1 MNTFTKFLTLGLLCF
16 FLGHVNAQDIDQK
29 KNNQLKIESL
39 EDIKEIIQ
47 KEEREFLKNEVE
59 TINQRLDRGEISQE
73 LAETLKQEA
82 AQKRALNIENRIAII
97 DNRIALLK
105 RNTEGYEDSEVDGAI
120 FGISFGGDD
129 DDFRGFKI
137 YGDKKHR
144 YRKYDKRTT
153 SDFVFAMGINNT
165 VSDGSSLGDTY
176 EVMGSGFEELGWAW
190 KTRVFDNS
198 NAVRFRYGFSFQWNK
213 LSPKNDQYFVQNG
226 DITTLEE
233 FPNNLRRSSFR
244 VTNLVFPV
252 HFEFGPSKKIERENY
267 FRYSTRDRF
276 KIGIGGYA
284 GFNIGT
290 KQKLRYKVDGDRVK
304 EKISRD
310 YNTSDFVYGLSGYI
324 GVDDVSLYV
333 KYDLN
338 PFFKDQAVDQ
348 RNISMGIRLDID

>member
-1 MNTFTKFLTLGLLCF
+1 MNTITKLVTLGLLC
-16 FLGHVNAQDIDQK
+16 LLVGNLNAQDNYQK
-29 KNNQLKIESL
+29 TNNQLKIESL

-47 KEEREFLKNEVE
+47 KEEREFLKKEVE
-59 TINQRLDRGEISQE
+59 EINQRLDKGEITKE
-73 LAETLKQEA
+73 KAEALKQEA
-82 AQKRALNIENRIAII
+82 AQRRALNIENRIAII

-105 RNTEGYEDSEVDGAI
+105 RNAEGYETTEADGAI

-129 DDFRGFKI
+129 DDFKGFKI
-137 YGDKKHR
+137 YGDHKHR

-165 VSDGSSLGDTY
+165 LSDGSSLGDTY

-190 KTRVFDNS
+190 KTRVFENS

-213 LSPKNDQYFVQNG
+213 LSPKKDQYFVQNG
-226 DITTLEE
+226 DITTLEQ
-233 FPNNLRRSSFR
+233 FPSDLRRSSFR

-276 KIGIGGYA
+276 KIGLGGYA

-290 KQKLRYKVDGDRVK
+290 KQKLRYKIDGDRVK

-348 RNISMGIRLDID
+348 RNISIGIRLDID

>member
-1 MNTFTKFLTLGLLCF
+1 MNTITKFVVLGLLY
-16 FLGHVNAQDIDQK
+16 LVVGNINAQD
-29 KNNQLKIESL
+29 NNQKTNNQSKIESL
-39 EDIKEIIQ
+39 NDIKEIIQ

-59 TINQRLDRGEISQE
+59 TINQRLENGEITKE
-73 LAETLKQEA
+73 KGEELKQEA
-82 AQKRALNIENRIAII
+82 AQRRALNIENRLALL

-105 RNTEGYEDSEVDGAI
+105 RNTEGYEISEAEGAI
-120 FGISFGGDD
+120 FGISFGGEN

-137 YGDKKHR
+137 YGDKKHK

-165 VSDGSSLGDTY
+165 ITDDSSLGDTY

-233 FPNNLRRSSFR
+233 FPSNLRSSSFR
-244 VTNLVFPV
+244 VTNLVFPI

-290 KQKLRYKVDGDRVK
+290 KQKLRYKVDGNRVK

>member
-1 MNTFTKFLTLGLLCF
+1 MNTITKLVTLGLLC
-16 FLGHVNAQDIDQK
+16 LLVGNLSAQDNNQK
-29 KNNQLKIESL
+29 TNNQLKIESL

-47 KEEREFLKNEVE
+47 KEEREFLKKEVE
-59 TINQRLDRGEISQE
+59 EINQRLDNGEITKDK
-73 LAETLKQEA
+73 AEELKQEA
-82 AQKRALNIENRIAII
+82 AQRRALNIENRIAII
-97 DNRIALLK
+97 DNRIELLK
-105 RNTEGYEDSEVDGAI
+105 RNAEGYDSEDTDRGDFI
-120 FGISFGGDD
+120 GFSFGNENDNFAG
-129 DDFRGFKI
+129 FRI
-137 YGDKKHR
+137 KHR
-144 YRKYDKRTT
+144 NKYRKYDKRTT

-165 VSDGSSLGDTY
+165 ISDGSSLGDTY

-226 DITTLEE
+226 DITTLEA
-233 FPNNLRRSSFR
+233 FPSNLRRSSFR

-338 PFFKDQAVDQ
+338 PFFKDQEIDQ
-348 RNISMGIRLDID
+348 RNISIGIRLDID